1 MEIQRMFVNS
11 GDVSR
16 IMAAGDVSMTHT
28 EGFRSLG
35 LNDITI

>member
-1 MEIQRMFVNS
+1 MFVNS
-11 GDVSR
+11 GEVSR
-16 IMAAGDVSMTHT
+16 IMVAGDVSIPHT